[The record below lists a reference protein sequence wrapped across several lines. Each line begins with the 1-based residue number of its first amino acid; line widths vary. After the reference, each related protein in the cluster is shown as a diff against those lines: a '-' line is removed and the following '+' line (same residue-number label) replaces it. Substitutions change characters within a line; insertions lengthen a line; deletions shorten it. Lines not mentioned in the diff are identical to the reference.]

1 MRRVKKHFGFRTL
14 KTAFGA
20 IIAVFISQLL
30 HLDYA
35 ANSGIIVILSVQ
47 ATKKK
52 SMDLAIMRIG
62 STVLAL
68 SIGTIVFSLLG
79 FTAFAFGVYLLF
91 FIPIA
96 VKLKFH
102 DGIVP
107 CSVLVTHILSI
118 QSVAFP
124 ALMNEMLQ
132 MLIGA
137 GIGFLLNL
145 YIPSHCKQI
154 DKDRLEVDRLVQN
167 ILKNMADSLRREKP
181 IDDLVDYVHL
191 AQKIDEGLGRAMRES
206 ENTLRGQNTS
216 YVEFFERRM
225 VQLDLLKH
233 MKRYFKRMYASYD
246 QTLKVADLTELVS
259 KQFMSA
265 DLSSEVWETFHEY
278 QALFK
283 SMPLPTTREEFEN
296 RASLYEYMND
306 LEHFLQVQ

>member
-47 ATKKK
+47 ATKKR
-52 SMDLAIMRIG
+52 SIDLAVMRIG

-68 SIGTIVFSLLG
+68 TIGTIVFSLLG
-79 FTAFAFGVYLLF
+79 FTAFAFGIYLLF

-154 DKDRLEVDRLVQN
+154 DKDMLEVDRCIQN
-167 ILKNMADSLRREKP
+167 ILKNMANALRCEKP
-181 IDDLVDYVHL
+181 MEDVLDYIQL
-191 AQKIDEGLGRAMRES
+191 EQKINDGLGKAMRES
-206 ENTLRGQNTS
+206 ENTLREQNTR
-216 YVEFFERRM
+216 YVNFFEKRM

-233 MKRYFKRMYASYD
+233 MKRYFRRMYASYD
-246 QTLKVADLTELVS
+246 QTLKVADLTEFIS
-259 KQFMSA
+259 EQFQGEGIR
-265 DLSSEVWETFHEY
+265 SEMWETFSQY
-278 QALFK
+278 KTLFK
-283 SMPLPTTREEFEN
+283 SMPLPSTREEFEN

-306 LEHFLQVQ
+306 LEHFLEIQ